1 MMSTAGHE
9 HVETPA
15 TFGVGADLRAARLR
29 IGWDLPDCAAML
41 RIRLAYLSALEAGR
55 LGELP
60 GYAYALG
67 FLRTYGAALGLDP
80 DELSRRFKAEAA
92 LVNRKT
98 KLDFPAP
105 MPERGIPAGAVVLL
119 GAVLAIGAYVGWY
132 RLSGEGRLP
141 AETVPEVPARLAPLA
156 DQAVPLSTPP
166 QAPSPAAVAAPVEED
181 PGPPMPAYSP
191 SSAAAAMP
199 PPVVV
204 PPSAVVPASA
214 SGSAVGEARVV
225 LRARA
230 DSWLEVRDRSGQV
243 ILNRVLHPGESWP
256 VPDRPGLVLT
266 TGNAGGTDVV
276 LDGTTVISLAGQGA
290 VRHNLPLDPDA
301 IKDGRLTAAA
311 QPAAATPAPAALAT
325 TPAPTPARG
334 AGQ

>member
-1 MMSTAGHE
+1 MSTAGHDCA
-9 HVETPA
+9 ETPA

-41 RIRLAYLSALEAGR
+41 RIRPAYLSALEAGH
-55 LGELP
+55 LGDLP

-67 FLRTYGAALGLDP
+67 FLRTYGTALGLDS

-92 LVNRKT
+92 LGNRKT

-105 MPERGIPAGAVVLL
+105 MPERGMPAGAVVLL

-156 DQAVPLSTPP
+156 DQAVPLFIPP
-166 QAPSPAAVAAPVEED
+166 KSPSPAVVPVEED
-181 PGPPMPAYSP
+181 PGPPMPAISP

-199 PPVVV
+199 PPPLPVVT
-204 PPSAVVPASA
+204 PPSAVVQAQASVPAA
-214 SGSAVGEARVV
+214 GEARVV

-230 DSWLEVRDRSGQV
+230 DSWLEVRDRAGQV

-256 VPDRPGLVLT
+256 VPDRAGLVLT

-276 LDGTTVISLAGQGA
+276 LDGTTVISLVGPGA
-290 VRHNLPLDPDA
+290 VRRNLPLDPDA
-301 IKDGRLTAAA
+301 IKDGKLIAAA
-311 QPAAATPAPAALAT
+311 QSATVAPPAI
-325 TPAPTPARG
+325 RG

>member
-1 MMSTAGHE
+1 MSTAGHDCA
-9 HVETPA
+9 ETPA

-29 IGWDLPDCAAML
+29 IGWNLPDCAAML
-41 RIRLAYLSALEAGR
+41 RIRPAYLSALEAGH
-55 LGELP
+55 LGDLP

-67 FLRTYGAALGLDP
+67 FLRTYGTALGLDP

-92 LVNRKT
+92 LGNRKT

-105 MPERGIPAGAVVLL
+105 MPERGMPAGAVVLL

-156 DQAVPLSTPP
+156 DQAVPLFIPP
-166 QAPSPAAVAAPVEED
+166 KAPGPAAASVEED
-181 PGPPMPAYSP
+181 PGPPMPAFSP

-199 PPVVV
+199 PPPPVVT
-204 PPSAVVPASA
+204 PPSAVVQASLPAQA
-214 SGSAVGEARVV
+214 SVPAAGEARVV
-225 LRARA
+225 LRARV
-230 DSWLEVRDRSGQV
+230 DSWLEVRDRAGQV

-311 QPAAATPAPAALAT
+311 A
-325 TPAPTPARG
+325 APTPPPARG

>member
-1 MMSTAGHE
+1 MSTVGHDRAE
-9 HVETPA
+9 NPA

-29 IGWDLPDCAAML
+29 VGWDLPDCAAML
-41 RIRLAYLSALEAGR
+41 RIRLAYLSALESGR
-55 LGELP
+55 LADLP

-67 FLRTYGAALGLDP
+67 FLRTYATALGLDP
-80 DELSRRFKAEAA
+80 DELSRRFKAEATQ
-92 LVNRKT
+92 VNRKT

-105 MPERGIPAGAVVLL
+105 VPERGVPAGAVVLL
-119 GAVLAIGAYVGWY
+119 GVVLAIGVYVGWY

-156 DQAVPLSTPP
+156 DQAVPLFTPP
-166 QAPSPAAVAAPVEED
+166 KTPSQAVVPDLVDID
-181 PGPPMPAYSP
+181 PGPPMPAISP

-199 PPVVV
+199 PPPLPVVS
-204 PPSAVVPASA
+204 PPTAVVQASLPAPVSA
-214 SGSAVGEARVV
+214 PAGGDARVV

-230 DSWLEVRDRSGQV
+230 DSWLEVRDRTGQV

-276 LDGTTVISLAGQGA
+276 LDGSTVISLAGQGA

-311 QPAAATPAPAALAT
+311 TAAPAPAPT
-325 TPAPTPARG
+325 PTPARG